1 MEPTIKGIF
10 TSYSIEYVINQIGN
24 QRVQNLLSNPSI
36 YHNFLK
42 FSQNGNPS
50 IGKGTLYVLNQI
62 LEYFQNDLEVILII
76 YNASKNFNENN
87 YYDAKRQ
94 SQDRE
99 EYLNL
104 INSLIEKYPDK
115 SEMYVSQSLNSF
127 WIDFHFLYSTLI
139 KLLLKKREEFAII
152 SKPIIGK
159 FFFTKNKFQNDFFK
173 FEVKTRRQ
181 PRSGKYLSLKTNNLG
196 ISDFFDLISV
206 NTSEEIYKFKI
217 FYNDYSLFINND
229 IIEIKLDTTID
240 INKLNASNIEKYN
253 LDSWIYEMINNY
265 IFNLEKI
272 SNSIY
277 IDFRQ
282 PIGSGFLDNAIRF
295 YKNNEQEIEKIEQL
309 NNAFPRSWRPM

>member
-139 KLLLKKREEFAII
+139 KLLLKKGR
-152 SKPIIGK
+152 
-159 FFFTKNKFQNDFFK
+159 
-173 FEVKTRRQ
+173 
-181 PRSGKYLSLKTNNLG
+181 NL
-196 ISDFFDLISV
+196 
-206 NTSEEIYKFKI
+206 
-217 FYNDYSLFINND
+217 
-229 IIEIKLDTTID
+229 
-240 INKLNASNIEKYN
+240 
-253 LDSWIYEMINNY
+253 
-265 IFNLEKI
+265 
-272 SNSIY
+272 
-277 IDFRQ
+277 Q
-282 PIGSGFLDNAIRF
+282 
-295 YKNNEQEIEKIEQL
+295 
-309 NNAFPRSWRPM
+309 